1 MLLREIAI
9 IAKLLDR
16 LLYRSAKSGFESPFV
31 SRKFGGKAG
40 MSKIRT
46 YFGFKNGKLVSVLH
60 SINGDLKKA
69 VDCNYYI
76 TEPQEVEKQ
85 IDKWKKEN
93 S

>member
-1 MLLREIAI
+1 MLSREIVV
-9 IAKLLDR
+9 IAKYWDR
-16 LLYRSAKSGFESPFV
+16 IFIRVQKVGLRAH
-31 SRKFGGKAG
+31 SRLEYMGKTG

-60 SINGDLKKA
+60 SVNGDVKKA

-85 IDKWKKEN
+85 IEKWKQDN
-93 S
+93 SE